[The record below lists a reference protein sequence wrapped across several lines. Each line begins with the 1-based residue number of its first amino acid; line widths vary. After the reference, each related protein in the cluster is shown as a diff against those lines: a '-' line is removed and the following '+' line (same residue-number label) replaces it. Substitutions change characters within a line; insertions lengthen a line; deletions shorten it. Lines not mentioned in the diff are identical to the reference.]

1 MMKVNDKDIEWKD
14 TPKGH
19 YLTDVKEHVI
29 WKDDKTGAM
38 LALRKIPVGGVHE
51 HPHTH
56 PDANHWMFLL
66 SGEAKDADGST
77 ISCSENNYIFMFAP
91 KGETHGGGPEGRR
104 FTKEII
110 GLWYFDGPQT
120 KVSKK

>member
-1 MMKVNDKDIEWKD
+1 MVKVNGKDIVWKD

-19 YLTDVKEHVI
+19 YLTDVKEHVL
-29 WKDDKTGAM
+29 WEDESTGAM
-38 LALRKIPVGGVHE
+38 LALRKIPVGSVHE
-51 HPHTH
+51 HPHVH

-66 SGEAKDADGST
+66 SGEATDADGT
-77 ISCSENNYIFMFAP
+77 KTSCSEGDYMFMIAP
-91 KGETHGGGPEGRR
+91 QGEKHGGGPEGRK

-120 KVSKK
+120 KVVSK